1 MRRCERILQARIYVA
16 LYIALFRRYNNIMG
30 LGARIRELRIANA
43 LTQAQLAEKIGVDPS
58 AVSLWE
64 NDVNEPKASYVARL
78 AVTFSVTSDYLLGI
92 EDEAGGRYE

>member
-16 LYIALFRRYNNIMG
+16 LYIALFRRYNNVMG

-92 EDEAGGRYE
+92 DEKD

>member
-16 LYIALFRRYNNIMG
+16 LYIALFRRYNNVMG

-64 NDVNEPKASYVARL
+64 NDVNEPKASYLARL
-78 AVTFSVTSDYLLGI
+78 ALVFSVSADYLLGI
-92 EDEAGGRYE
+92 EDEAGSRLM